1 MGWFQQYGLG
11 QSSPVTR
18 PLPGLSEN
26 CIPSSRTTPDFGTGV
41 RQTLVL
47 GTLFALGFGQQRMK
61 PKIFDKN
68 STFGIGRIVVR
79 RGKNYIWFETV
90 LLWFFIFRWD
100 LNYNTH
106 IYLILYN
113 IIILI
118 DYGFLK
124 KGVKKKSFG

>member
-1 MGWFQQYGLG
+1 MVWVRVH
-11 QSSPVTR
+11 QSLVRYRAFLKIAYPVPSQR
-18 PLPGLSEN
+18 P
-26 CIPSSRTTPDFGTGV
+26 IFGTRV

-61 PKIFDKN
+61 PNNFDKN
-68 STFGIGRIVVR
+68 STFGIGKTVVR

>member
-1 MGWFQQYGLG
+1 MGSNNMVWVRVH
-11 QSSPVTR
+11 QSLVRYRAFLKIVYPVPSQR
-18 PLPGLSEN
+18 P
-26 CIPSSRTTPDFGTGV
+26 IFGICV

-68 STFGIGRIVVR
+68 STFGIGKTVVR